1 MVNEI
6 YCGIED
12 VPKGSRRGSMKDC
25 AEKKQIRYWGL
36 HKIDPRT
43 IEGGK
48 KTSKSKDTRYKLGQA
63 YIKAKVRTEKL
74 KDKVKYEKD
83 KAKKKEYEKE
93 LKVMMKTLV
102 DAVNKFNKF
111 EDDRKREEAVAKARI
126 EERKASAKKA
136 SKASAKK
143 TTAKKTTAKKTTTK
157 KAPSKNTSKRVK
169 KGSSKK

>member
-1 MVNEI
+1 MVNDI

-43 IEGGK
+43 IEGAK
-48 KTSKSKDTRYKLGQA
+48 KTTKGKDTRFKLG
-63 YIKAKVRTEKL
+63 KAVVTARVRTDKL
-74 KDKVKYEKD
+74 RDKVKYEKD

-93 LKVMMKTLV
+93 LKAMMKTLV

-111 EDDRKREEAVAKARI
+111 EDERKREEAAVKARV
-126 EERKASAKKA
+126 EERKASIKKASAKKA
-136 SKASAKK
+136 SVKKASKK
-143 TTAKKTTAKKTTTK
+143 TTAKKSTK
-157 KAPSKNTSKRVK
+157 KAPSKRVK